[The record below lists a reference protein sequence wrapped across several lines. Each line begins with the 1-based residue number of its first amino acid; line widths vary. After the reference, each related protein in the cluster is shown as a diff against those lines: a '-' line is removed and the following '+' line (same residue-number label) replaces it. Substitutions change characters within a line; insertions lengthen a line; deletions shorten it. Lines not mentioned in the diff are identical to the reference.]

1 MTRSRADDTRS
12 RKWRVAAGGVG
23 TPFPAEPSSPH
34 LIVGC
39 LYRDVRNPMYPAFV
53 PAIIGQALL
62 LSRPVLL
69 IYAAVLLAAP
79 VAFAHWLEEP
89 TLADVSASSRRLTT
103 GRCLAGGHACQ
114 VEHPDAAPNSPFR
127 THHRTADL
135 RACPF
140 ITGL

>member
-1 MTRSRADDTRS
+1 MTSRS

-34 LIVGC
+34 LIVGG

-62 LSRPVLL
+62 LSRPVLR

-79 VAFAHWLEEP
+79 VAFAHLLEEP
-89 TLADVSASSRRLTT
+89 TLAGVSASSRRLTA
-103 GRCLAGGHACQ
+103 GRCLAGATPARPNTRTPRRTPLSGHTTERRIFA
-114 VEHPDAAPNSPFR
+114 
-127 THHRTADL
+127 
-135 RACPF
+135 RAR
-140 ITGL
+140 L

>member
-1 MTRSRADDTRS
+1 MTPGVASGG
-12 RKWRVAAGGVG
+12 WRPEGVG

-39 LYRDVRNPMYPAFV
+39 LYRNVRNPMYPAFV

-89 TLADVSASSRRLTT
+89 TLAGVSASSRRLTA

-114 VEHPDAAPNSPFR
+114 AEHPDAAPNSLSGHTTERRIF
-127 THHRTADL
+127 A
-135 RACPF
+135 RAR
-140 ITGL
+140 L